1 MKKKIISIVV
11 AICLVI
17 ATVPTIVFASNSQST
32 SPIKIRVAP
41 SEHEKSGWNVEWS
54 ESFEQGI
61 PSTWQNIDKDG
72 DGYKWW
78 KVKEEISFEN
88 IDNSTHHG
96 NESIH
101 SNSFLRY
108 GGYNQQA
115 LEPNNWLIL
124 PEQNLN
130 AKKNYA
136 LTFDIVAF
144 DGGYLKDK
152 IGIYI
157 STDGGNS
164 YTQLGDDFDFTQSEL
179 GNSTD
184 VRHVWQEVEVD
195 LSAYSGKKVSIAIV
209 HHNSRDEYMVVMDC
223 MYMWSINKHIMHCVC
238 GGSTDFNGHDTHK
251 NIEWTKWNS
260 ANSLP
265 TASGNYYLAN
275 DINLDTT
282 QDVSNDINICLNGK
296 TIKSNTSAYAIKVKN
311 NASLTITD
319 CLDSGKLECSIKN
332 YGSFNMYAGTLQNG
346 YNLRTEPDSKMALS
360 GNSKFIGDVIS
371 KGNAETKIDGNSEF
385 QGTLI
390 IDELTSDSRAYIGG
404 NAKVTG
410 KLEFSQPQ
418 ENAKIE
424 IKDNMIID
432 GDIEFDYF
440 TLNSNII
447 CNGNIISG
455 IFKGNVE
462 NNGTIKGGTFY
473 GNVTGNGT
481 IADRAKVKVTLD
493 LDGGNGNDK
502 EYILKGQKLTLP
514 TPTKDG
520 YTFDGWFNGENEYD
534 FSLPVISTLSLTAH
548 WVKNPTPPTTEPPTT
563 QPTTQSTTELTTVST
578 TQSTTKNISD
588 KNVNAVTDYNE
599 NQNTTVK
606 STKKKNKS
614 KTSPNTGNNTALVT
628 STAVAT
634 LLALAFVITKKKK
647 DD

>member
-184 VRHVWQEVEVD
+184 VRDVWQEVEVD

-238 GGSTDFNGHDTHK
+238 GGNTDFNGHDTHK

-296 TIKSNTSAYAIKVKN
+296 TIKSKTSAYAIKVKN

-599 NQNTTVK
+599 NHNTTVK

-614 KTSPNTGNNTALVT
+614 KTSPNTGNNTALV
-628 STAVAT
+628 SSAAVAT

>member
-1 MKKKIISIVV
+1 MKKKIISVV
-11 AICLVI
+11 IAICLVI
-17 ATVPTIVFASNSQST
+17 ATVPTIVFANNSQSS

-41 SEHEKSGWNVEWS
+41 SEHERADRNIEWS

-61 PSTWQNIDKDG
+61 PSTWQNIDNDG

-78 KVKEEISFEN
+78 KVKEEPTFEHV
-88 IDNSTHHG
+88 DNSTHHG
-96 NESIH
+96 EQSIH
-101 SNSFLRY
+101 SNSFIRNDGKTLT
-108 GGYNQQA
+108 
-115 LEPNNWLIL
+115 PDNWLIL

-130 AKKNYA
+130 AEKNYA

-164 YTQLGDDFDFTQSEL
+164 YTQLGDDFDLTQSEL

-184 VRHVWQEVEVD
+184 VKDVWQEVEVD

-209 HHNSRDEYMVVMDC
+209 HHNSRNEYMVVMDC
-223 MYMWSINKHIMHCVC
+223 MYMWSKDKHMHCVC

-260 ANSLP
+260 TDSLP

-282 QDVSNDINICLNGK
+282 QNVSNDINICLNGK

-332 YGSFNMYAGTLQNG
+332 YGSFNMYAGTLQDG

-404 NAKVTG
+404 NAKITG
-410 KLEFSQPQ
+410 KMP
-418 ENAKIE
+418 K
-424 IKDNMIID
+424 
-432 GDIEFDYF
+432 
-440 TLNSNII
+440 
-447 CNGNIISG
+447 
-455 IFKGNVE
+455 
-462 NNGTIKGGTFY
+462 
-473 GNVTGNGT
+473 
-481 IADRAKVKVTLD
+481 
-493 LDGGNGNDK
+493 
-502 EYILKGQKLTLP
+502 LK
-514 TPTKDG
+514 
-520 YTFDGWFNGENEYD
+520 
-534 FSLPVISTLSLTAH
+534 
-548 WVKNPTPPTTEPPTT
+548 
-563 QPTTQSTTELTTVST
+563 
-578 TQSTTKNISD
+578 
-588 KNVNAVTDYNE
+588 
-599 NQNTTVK
+599 
-606 STKKKNKS
+606 
-614 KTSPNTGNNTALVT
+614 
-628 STAVAT
+628 
-634 LLALAFVITKKKK
+634 
-647 DD
+647 

>member
-1 MKKKIISIVV
+1 MKKKIISVII

-184 VRHVWQEVEVD
+184 VRDVWQEVEVD

-238 GGSTDFNGHDTHK
+238 GGNTDFNGHDTHK

-385 QGTLI
+385 QGTLV

-432 GDIEFDYF
+432 GDIEFNYF
-440 TLNSNII
+440 TLNSNIV

-462 NNGTIKGGTFY
+462 NNGTITGGTFY
-473 GNVTGNGT
+473 GDVTGNGT

-563 QPTTQSTTELTTVST
+563 QPTTQSTTELTT
-578 TQSTTKNISD
+578 QSTTKNISD
-588 KNVNAVTDYNE
+588 KNVNAATDYNE
-599 NQNTTVK
+599 NHNTTVK

-628 STAVAT
+628 SASVAT

>member
-1 MKKKIISIVV
+1 MKKKIISVV
-11 AICLVI
+11 IAICLVI
-17 ATVPTIVFASNSQST
+17 ATVPTIVFANNSQSS

-41 SEHEKSGWNVEWS
+41 SEHERADRNIEWS
-54 ESFEQGI
+54 QSFEQGI
-61 PSTWQNIDKDG
+61 PSTWQNIDNDG

-78 KVKEEISFEN
+78 KVKEEPTFEHV
-88 IDNSTHHG
+88 DNSTHHG
-96 NESIH
+96 EQSIH
-101 SNSFLRY
+101 SNSFIRNDGKTLT
-108 GGYNQQA
+108 
-115 LEPNNWLIL
+115 PDNWLIL

-130 AKKNYA
+130 AEKNYA

-164 YTQLGDDFDFTQSEL
+164 YTQLGDDFDLTQSEL

-184 VRHVWQEVEVD
+184 VKDVWQEVEVD

-209 HHNSRDEYMVVMDC
+209 HHNSRNEYMVVMDC
-223 MYMWSINKHIMHCVC
+223 MYMWSKDKHMHCVC

-260 ANSLP
+260 TNSLP

-282 QDVSNDINICLNGK
+282 QNVSNDINICLNGK

-332 YGSFNMYAGTLQNG
+332 YGSFNMYAGTLQDG
-346 YNLRTEPDSKMALS
+346 YNLRTEPNSKMALS

-404 NAKVTG
+404 NAKITG
-410 KLEFSQPQ
+410 KIKISDPQ

-440 TLNSNII
+440 TLNSNIV

-462 NNGTIKGGTFY
+462 NNGTITRQ
-473 GNVTGNGT
+473 NVLLWQCLGNGT
-481 IADRAKVKVTLD
+481 IAEDSTKVKVTLD
-493 LDGGNGNDK
+493 LDGGNGNNK
-502 EYILKGQKLTLP
+502 EYIERCEKLTLP

-520 YTFDGWFNGENEYD
+520 YTFDGSFNGENEYD

-548 WVKNPTPPTTEPPTT
+548 WVKNPTPPTTEPADN
-563 QPTTQSTTELTTVST
+563 STHNST
-578 TQSTTKNISD
+578 DNAINNRTN
-588 KNVNAVTDYNE
+588 NGVNNALN
-599 NQNTTVK
+599 N
-606 STKKKNKS
+606 KKHF
-614 KTSPNTGNNTALVT
+614 G
-628 STAVAT
+628 
-634 LLALAFVITKKKK
+634 
-647 DD
+647 

>member
-1 MKKKIISIVV
+1 MKKKIISVV
-11 AICLVI
+11 IAICLVI
-17 ATVPTIVFASNSQST
+17 ATVPTIVFANNSQST

-41 SEHEKSGWNVEWS
+41 SEHEKPGWNVEWS

-184 VRHVWQEVEVD
+184 VRDVWQEVEVD

-238 GGSTDFNGHDTHK
+238 GGNTDFNGHDTHK

-432 GDIEFDYF
+432 GDIEFNYF
-440 TLNSNII
+440 TLNSNIV
-447 CNGNIISG
+447 CNGNIING

-462 NNGTIKGGTFY
+462 NNGTITGGTFC
-473 GNVTGNGT
+473 GFVTGNGT
-481 IADRAKVKVTLD
+481 IADSAKVEVTLD

-502 EYILKGQKLTLP
+502 EYILRGQKLTLP

-563 QPTTQSTTELTTVST
+563 QPITQPTTQPTTQST

-599 NQNTTVK
+599 NHNATVK

-614 KTSPNTGNNTALVT
+614 KTSPNTGNNTALV
-628 STAVAT
+628 SSASVAT
-634 LLALAFVITKKKK
+634 LLALAFVIAKKKK